1 MSNEQKIG
9 FCKYCGVSVMVPEDA
24 GKCQDEWNEAATQK
38 CNCKAAQDARWKEAV
53 LEDFAE
59 NMKRLSVGEKERRFL
74 ESGAELIAD
83 GVLGYVQIKTETD
96 DTIKIAKKSGG
107 IFLRKTKRSTEELLS
122 DGVYK

>member
-1 MSNEQKIG
+1 MSNDVKYG
-9 FCKYCGVSVMVPEDA
+9 FCKYCGVSVMVPEDS
-24 GKCQDEWNEAATQK
+24 GKCQDEWNEVATQK
-38 CNCKAAQDARWKEAV
+38 CNCKAAQDARWKAAV

-96 DTIKIAKKSGG
+96 DTIKITKKSGG
-107 IFLRKTKRSTEELLS
+107 IFLRKTKTSTEELLS